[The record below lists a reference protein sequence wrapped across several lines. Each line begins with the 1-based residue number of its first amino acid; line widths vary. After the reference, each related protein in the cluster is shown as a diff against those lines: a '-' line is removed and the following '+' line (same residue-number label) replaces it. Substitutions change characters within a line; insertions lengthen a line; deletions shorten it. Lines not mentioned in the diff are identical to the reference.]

1 MVIISIISFIL
12 FIALI
17 ASVIVSL
24 VYIAK
29 LKAYYSDIITS
40 NSNQNDQNIKNNL
53 ILENELN
60 NEKNLH
66 NQTISVLND
75 AKTEIDNL
83 RKENTI
89 YIAKLSEVVTNNK
102 NLEER
107 ILTQKTDFDL
117 RLSNQKSEFLELE
130 NRFKEAFENL
140 SAKILEDKSKKFT
153 DINKENLDGI
163 LKPLSDKIKEFE
175 KKVGDTYV
183 SEAKERHSLKNEI
196 SKLIETQNNMKLT
209 TENLT
214 KALKGNAKVQGNWG
228 EMVLET
234 LLEYSG
240 LIKGEQ
246 YETQKSFSIEGESE
260 SIKNLRP
267 DVIIHLPEERS
278 LILDSKVSL
287 TDYEKYVNAE
297 ENDENRK
304 NYLKNHINSIK
315 KHINEL
321 SGKKYNTALGDKSL
335 DFVIMFIP
343 IDFAYTVALNEDK
356 AILSEALNKNIIIAT
371 PSVLL
376 LMLRTVENLW
386 YQANLNRNAVF
397 IMNEAGK
404 LYDKFI
410 SFTESMQD
418 IKTGINKTSMAY
430 DNAIKQLSQGR
441 GNLIDKLEGIKKLGV
456 KSVKSLP
463 EKIEYD
469 KFERE

>member
-1 MVIISIISFIL
+1 MTAFLVLF
-12 FIALI
+12 FIAFA

-24 VYIAK
+24 AYIAK
-29 LKAYYSDIITS
+29 LKAYYSDIITR
-40 NSNQNDQNIKNNL
+40 NSLQNDQNIKNN
-53 ILENELN
+53 IVLESELN
-60 NEKNLH
+60 NEKNQH
-66 NQTISVLND
+66 NQTVSRLKD
-75 AKTEIDNL
+75 AQTEIDGL
-83 RKENTI
+83 RKENTDL
-89 YIAKLSEVVTNNK
+89 IAGLSKVNADNK

-107 ILTQKTDFDL
+107 ILAQKADL
-117 RLSNQKSEFLELE
+117 DLKLSSQKSEFLELE

-153 DINKENLDGI
+153 EINKESLDGI
-163 LKPLSDKIKEFE
+163 LKPLSDRIKEFE
-175 KKVGDTYV
+175 KKVEDTYV
-183 SEAKERHSLKNEI
+183 SDTKERYSLQNTI
-196 SKLIETQNNMKLT
+196 SKLIETENNMKLT

-246 YETQKSFSIEGESE
+246 YETQKSLSIEDENGFIE
-260 SIKNLRP
+260 NLRP
-267 DVIIHLPEERS
+267 DVIVHLPEDRE

-287 TDYEKYVNAE
+287 TDYEKYVSAE

-304 NYLKNHINSIK
+304 DYLKNHVNSIK
-315 KHINEL
+315 KHIDEL
-321 SGKKYNTALGDKSL
+321 SGKRYNIALGGKSL

-356 AILSEALNKNIIIAT
+356 NMLNEALNKNIIIAT

-376 LMLRTVENLW
+376 LMLKTVENLW
-386 YQANLNRNAVF
+386 YQVNLNRNAVL
-397 IMNEAGK
+397 IMGEAGK

-410 SFTESMQD
+410 SFAESMQE
-418 IKTGINKTSMAY
+418 IKTGINKTSLAY
-430 DNAIKQLSQGR
+430 DAAINQLSRGK
-441 GNLIDKLEGIKKLGV
+441 GNLINKLEGIKKLGV
-456 KSVKSLP
+456 KSNKSLP

-469 KFERE
+469 TDDI